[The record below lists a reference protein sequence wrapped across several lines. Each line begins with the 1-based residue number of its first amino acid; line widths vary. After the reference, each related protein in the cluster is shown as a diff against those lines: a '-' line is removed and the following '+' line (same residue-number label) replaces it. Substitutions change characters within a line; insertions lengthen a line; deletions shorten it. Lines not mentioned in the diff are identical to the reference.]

1 MKYFQYFFIDA
12 RNVFSLAPRGRSPSV
27 LELLFVLNTIAI
39 SLSFCYIVMQKHD
52 EDVNF
57 FITEKSIF
65 LVTIVRLSLSL
76 SSLFLSPFLSY
87 FLSLSQAILGD
98 LTCLQV
104 KTVLENA

>member
-39 SLSFCYIVMQKHD
+39 SLSYCYIVMQKHD

-57 FITEKSIF
+57 FITEKNIF
-65 LVTIVRLSLSL
+65 LVTIVRLSLSPL
-76 SSLFLSPFLSY
+76 YFSLPF
-87 FLSLSQAILGD
+87 SLSQAILGD
-98 LTCLQV
+98 LTCP
-104 KTVLENA
+104 